1 MVNLA
6 ILLNNVFKK
15 KLMTILKQLLL
26 PCILLATLDMAG
38 QKATLA
44 KTWESDSTFKVP
56 ECVLYSPAENMLYVS
71 NIDGKPSEKD
81 LKGSISKVSPD
92 GKTMTHNWAINL
104 SAPKGMGIYEKKLF
118 VADLQE
124 VVVIDLNSGD
134 ILERIIVPGSV
145 FLNDVTVAANG
156 TVYVSDSRTGKVHQ
170 VKNGVV
176 STYLENKVSING
188 LYADGNDL
196 YLAVK
201 VTLYKADK
209 NKIISI
215 ITTGMDESS
224 DGIEMTSNKDFIV
237 SCWNGIVYHIKKDG
251 SKTVL
256 LDTREQKIN
265 AADIGFDRTK
275 NLLYV
280 PTFFNNK
287 VVAYQLK

>member
-1 MVNLA
+1 MN
-6 ILLNNVFKK
+6 
-15 KLMTILKQLLL
+15 ILKQLLL
-26 PCILLATLDMAG
+26 PVILLGSLNLAG
-38 QKATLA
+38 QNVSLEKI
-44 KTWESDSTFKVP
+44 WESDSTFKVP
-56 ECVLYSPAENMLYVS
+56 ESVLYSPTENMLYVS
-71 NIDGKPSEKD
+71 NIDGKSSEKD
-81 LKGSISKVSPD
+81 LNGSISKVSPD
-92 GKTMTHNWAINL
+92 GKTVTHNWAINL

-124 VVVIDLNSGD
+124 IVVIDLNSGD
-134 ILERIIVPGSV
+134 VLERIVVPGSV
-145 FLNDVTVAANG
+145 FLNDVTIAANG

-170 VKNGVV
+170 VNKSVV
-176 STYLENKVSING
+176 STYLENKVSVNG

-201 VTLYKADK
+201 DTLYKADK
-209 NKIISI
+209 NKKLSV

-237 SCWNGIVYHIKKDG
+237 SSWNGIVYHVKKDG

-265 AADIGFDRTK
+265 AADIGFDSAK
-275 NLLYV
+275 NILYV

>member
-1 MVNLA
+1 MN
-6 ILLNNVFKK
+6 
-15 KLMTILKQLLL
+15 ILKQLML
-26 PCILLATLDMAG
+26 PGILLGSLNMAG
-38 QKATLA
+38 QNASLV

-81 LKGSISKVSPD
+81 LKGSISKVSRD
-92 GKTMTHNWAINL
+92 GKTITHNWAINL
-104 SAPKGMGIYEKKLF
+104 SAPKGMGIFKKKLF

-124 VVVIDLNSGD
+124 LVVIDINSGD
-134 ILERIIVPGSV
+134 ILERIVVPGSV
-145 FLNDVTVAANG
+145 FLNDVTIAPDG
-156 TVYVSDSRTGKVHQ
+156 TVYVSDSHTGKVHQ
-170 VKNGVV
+170 VKKSEV

-188 LYADGNDL
+188 LFADGNDL

-201 VTLYKADK
+201 DTLYKADK
-209 NKIISI
+209 NKKLSVIA
-215 ITTGMDESS
+215 TGMDESS
-224 DGIEMTSNKDFIV
+224 DGIELTSNKDFIV

-265 AADIGFDRTK
+265 TADIGFDRAK
-275 NLLYV
+275 NIMYV

-287 VVAYQLK
+287 VAAYQLK

>member
-1 MVNLA
+1 MS
-6 ILLNNVFKK
+6 
-15 KLMTILKQLLL
+15 ILKALLL
-26 PCILLATLDMAG
+26 PCILLGTLEMSG
-38 QKATLA
+38 QNATLA
-44 KTWESDSTFKVP
+44 KTWESDSSFKVP
-56 ECVLYSPAENMLYVS
+56 ESVLYSTADNMLYVS
-71 NIDGKPSEKD
+71 NIDGKSSEKD

-92 GKTMTHNWAINL
+92 GKNIIHNWAINL

-124 VVVIDLNSGD
+124 VVVIDINSGD
-134 ILERIIVPGSV
+134 VVERIVVPGSV
-145 FLNDVTVAANG
+145 FLNDITIAANG
-156 TVYVSDSRTGKVHQ
+156 TVYVSDSQTGKVHQ
-170 VKNGVV
+170 LKKSVV
-176 STYLENKVSING
+176 STYLENKASING

-201 VTLYKADK
+201 DTLYKADK
-209 NKIISI
+209 NKMLSV

-224 DGIEMTSNKDFIV
+224 DGIEMTNSKDFIV

-265 AADIGFDRTK
+265 TADIGFDSAK
-275 NLLYV
+275 NILYV

-287 VVAYQLK
+287 VAAYQLK

>member
-1 MVNLA
+1 MN
-6 ILLNNVFKK
+6 
-15 KLMTILKQLLL
+15 ILKQLML
-26 PCILLATLDMAG
+26 PGILLGSLNMAG
-38 QKATLA
+38 QNASLV

-92 GKTMTHNWAINL
+92 GKTITHNWAINL
-104 SAPKGMGIYEKKLF
+104 SAPKGMGIFKKKLF

-124 VVVIDLNSGD
+124 LVVIDINSGD
-134 ILERIIVPGSV
+134 ILERIVVPGSV
-145 FLNDVTVAANG
+145 FLNDVTIAPDG
-156 TVYVSDSRTGKVHQ
+156 TVYVSNSHTGKVHQ
-170 VKNGVV
+170 VKKSEV

-188 LYADGNDL
+188 LFADGNDL

-201 VTLYKADK
+201 DTLYKADK
-209 NKIISI
+209 NKKLSVIA
-215 ITTGMDESS
+215 TGMDESS
-224 DGIEMTSNKDFIV
+224 DGIELTNNKDFIV

-265 AADIGFDRTK
+265 TADIGFDRAK
-275 NLLYV
+275 NIMYV

-287 VVAYQLK
+287 VAAYQLK